1 MKEDQTPFSFDFDQ
15 WKTLAE
21 SDPEAFE
28 RRRQAVIDSYI
39 SGVSQ
44 SKRQRLQGLQ
54 WRVDM
59 ERRRSSNPMQS
70 FLRIYT
76 MMWDSVCGE
85 RGLLQACTPSAASEE
100 RKGGRPSAQ
109 VVSIDGN

>member
-1 MKEDQTPFSFDFDQ
+1 MKVDQSCFSFDFDQ

-21 SDPEAFE
+21 TDPEAFE
-28 RRRQAVIDSYI
+28 RRRKAVIDSFI
-39 SGVSQ
+39 GGVKP
-44 SKRQRLQGLQ
+44 SKRQRLRGLQ

-59 ERRRSSNPMQS
+59 ERDRSSNPMQS

-76 MMWDSVCGE
+76 LMWDSVCGE
-85 RGLLQACTPSAASEE
+85 RGLLQACTSSATREQ
-100 RKGGRPSAQ
+100 RTRGRSSAQ

>member
-1 MKEDQTPFSFDFDQ
+1 MKVDQASFSFDFDQ

-21 SDPEAFE
+21 TDPEAFE
-28 RRRQAVIDSYI
+28 RRRQAVIESYI
-39 SGVSQ
+39 GGVRP
-44 SKRQRLQGLQ
+44 SKRQRLRGLQ

-85 RGLLQACTPSAASEE
+85 RGLLQVCTPSAA
-100 RKGGRPSAQ
+100 RGQQKRGRPSAQ

>member
-1 MKEDQTPFSFDFDQ
+1 MKVDQASFSFDFDQ

-21 SDPEAFE
+21 TDPEAFE
-28 RRRQAVIDSYI
+28 RRRQAVIESYI
-39 SGVSQ
+39 GGVRP
-44 SKRQRLQGLQ
+44 SKRQRLRGLQ

-85 RGLLQACTPSAASEE
+85 HGLLQACAPSAAREQK
-100 RKGGRPSAQ
+100 RRRRPSAQ

>member
-1 MKEDQTPFSFDFDQ
+1 MKEDQAASSFDFDQ

-21 SDPEAFE
+21 TDPEAFE
-28 RRRQAVIDSYI
+28 RRRQALIDSYI
-39 SGVSQ
+39 DGAPQ
-44 SKRQRLQGLQ
+44 SKRQRLRGLQ

-76 MMWDSVCGE
+76 MMWDSVYAEG
-85 RGLLQACTPSAASEE
+85 GLLQACTPSAAREQKT
-100 RKGGRPSAQ
+100 RRRPSAH

>member
-1 MKEDQTPFSFDFDQ
+1 MKEDQASFSFDFDQ

-21 SDPEAFE
+21 TDPEAFE
-28 RRRQAVIDSYI
+28 RRRQAVIESYI
-39 SGVSQ
+39 GGATP
-44 SKRQRLQGLQ
+44 SKRQRLRGLQ
-54 WRVDM
+54 WRVDL

-76 MMWDSVCGE
+76 MMWDSVYGE
-85 RGLLQACTPSAASEE
+85 RGLLQACTPSSA
-100 RKGGRPSAQ
+100 RGQKTRRRPSAQ